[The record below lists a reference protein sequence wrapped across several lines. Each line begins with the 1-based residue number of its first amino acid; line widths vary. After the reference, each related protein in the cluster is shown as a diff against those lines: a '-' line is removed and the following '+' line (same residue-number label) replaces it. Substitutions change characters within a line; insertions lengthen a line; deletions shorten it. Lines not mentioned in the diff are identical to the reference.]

1 MIILRLLLAE
11 LAARLMLSLA
21 DFGEICSPSTA
32 TKDNYFLIDIPPS
45 PSIVNVFPAPV
56 CPYINTVPFIPSS
69 ELITIARMLLLS
81 YTP

>member
-21 DFGEICSPSTA
+21 DFGEICSPSMA
-32 TKDNYFLIDIPPS
+32 IDNYFLIDIPPS
-45 PSIVNVFPAPV
+45 PSIVNVLPAPV
-56 CPYINTVPFIPSS
+56 CPYINTVPLIPSS

>member
-32 TKDNYFLIDIPPS
+32 IDNYFLIDIPPS

-56 CPYINTVPFIPSS
+56 CPYIKTVPLIPSS
-69 ELITIARMLLLS
+69 ELITIARILLLS